1 MITSVGKFVARIRG
15 NSCLVVLFS
24 HQVEKKFH
32 KQKTVFFVK
41 YGYQHYGHEFSQIV
55 VSSMSKTK
63 TYH

>member
-32 KQKTVFFVK
+32 KQKTVFLL
-41 YGYQHYGHEFSQIV
+41 
-55 VSSMSKTK
+55 SMGTNIMVMNFLRLWF
-63 TYH
+63 HL